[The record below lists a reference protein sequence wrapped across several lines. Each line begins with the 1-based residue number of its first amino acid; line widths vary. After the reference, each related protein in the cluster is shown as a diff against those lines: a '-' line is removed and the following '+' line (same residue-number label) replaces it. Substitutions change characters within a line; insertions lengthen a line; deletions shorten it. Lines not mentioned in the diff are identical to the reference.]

1 MSEARAEPP
10 APSAARVAAWGAAFY
25 AAAQLAGAML
35 DANPTAAVAVQA
47 VLAELGSG
55 RLGVSW
61 SDPDGPTQDGK
72 TIARRAALGAAIGL
86 GVCALVLGVLLV
98 AKLATLAPNAPS
110 YASLGIGLLIAGLAS
125 TRDELLLHGVV
136 LRVTDA
142 APVTARV
149 VACGLASAAATLG
162 SPSATIPEVV
172 VAGVAGAAFGSL
184 WLLDRGA
191 WMAVGAHT
199 AWTFGTGTLAR
210 GGLLDVRSAMNA
222 WAGGDA
228 GFAGG
233 WAASLVVAVAA
244 AAGLYTAKRRM
255 R

>member
-1 MSEARAEPP
+1 VSEARAEP
-10 APSAARVAAWGAAFY
+10 APGGVRVAAWGAAFY

-61 SDPDGPTQDGK
+61 SDPDGPAQDGK
-72 TIARRAALGAAIGL
+72 SIARRAAIGAALGL
-86 GVCALVLGVLLV
+86 GVGALVLGALIVT
-98 AKLATLAPNAPS
+98 KLAKLAPNAPS
-110 YASLGIGLLIAGLAS
+110 FASLGIGLLVAGLAS
-125 TRDELLLHGVV
+125 TRDELLLHGVI
-136 LRVTDA
+136 LRVTEA

-149 VACGLASAAATLG
+149 ISCGLGSAAATLA
-162 SPSATIPEVV
+162 SPSATLPEVV

-191 WMAVGAHT
+191 WMPVAAHA

-222 WAGGDA
+222 WAGADA

-233 WAASLVVAVAA
+233 WAAAVVVALAA
-244 AAGLYTAKRRM
+244 AAGLYTTKRRM